1 MHYFKTCKQVTV
13 EEAILMA
20 KIMNGFLA
28 TANDDSK
35 NDYLFNRLPN
45 DIHWIGYFLKPKIKK
60 F

>member
-1 MHYFKTCKQVTV
+1 
-13 EEAILMA
+13 
-20 KIMNGFLA
+20 MNGFLA